1 MHLGGYISGKQPDG
15 FKRRQLMKKAAT
27 ISLIL
32 ILVFTLAGCTTTGQ
46 TQQQKGT
53 ATGAAV
59 GAGIGAILGQA
70 IGKDTKGT
78 VIGASIGAVVGG
90 IAGNQ
95 IGAYMDRQEQ
105 ELRTTMAASESA
117 SIRREQDV
125 LVATF
130 KSEVMFDYNSS
141 DIKPGGLAEISRVAT
156 VLNNYPQTTIR
167 VEGHTDAAGSEA
179 YNQTLSEQRAN
190 SVRDALIQQNVDSGR
205 ITAIG
210 FGETMPIS
218 SSDAANRRV
227 ELRITPIAAQQ

>member
-1 MHLGGYISGKQPDG
+1 
-15 FKRRQLMKKAAT
+15 MKKAAV
-27 ISLIL
+27 ISMCL
-32 ILVFTLAGCTTTGQ
+32 ILVFALTGCANMQ
-46 TQQQKGT
+46 TKQQKGT
-53 ATGAAV
+53 ASGAAV
-59 GAGIGAILGQA
+59 GAGVGAILGQA

-78 VIGASIGAVVGG
+78 MLGAGIGAVLGG

-105 ELRTTMAASESA
+105 ELRTAIADSEAA

-141 DIKPGGLAEISRVAT
+141 VIKPGGMNEISRVAT

-167 VEGHTDAAGSEA
+167 VEGHTDATGSEA
-179 YNQTLSEQRAN
+179 YNQTLSEKRAM
-190 SVRDALIQQNVDSGR
+190 SVQNALIQQNVDSRR
-205 ITAIG
+205 ITTIG
-210 FGETMPIS
+210 FGESMPIS

-227 ELRITPIAAQQ
+227 ELRITPIAQ